1 MLDQTFWT
9 LAIVAGAALV
19 AFFILLLIDGI
30 LDFMDAPVV
39 QAVLIGVA
47 GGAGTVMVF
56 RGLGF
61 IAPFMAGAIGLVAG
75 AIFMVIFLQ
84 VVKAARK
91 SAHDGRQIDF
101 TTLPGSIVSPIWWN
115 GETGDVLVDVSGQR
129 IKVAAEALETIPRE
143 TPMEIADFVEEG
155 DKLVKVLLRPAE
167 LEEV

>member
-9 LAIVAGAALV
+9 LALVAGAALV

-39 QAVLIGVA
+39 QAVLIGIA

-61 IAPFMAGAIGLVAG
+61 AAPLVAGAIGLVAG
-75 AIFMVIFLQ
+75 SIFMVIFLQ

-143 TPMEIADFVEEG
+143 TPMEVAEFVEEG
-155 DKLVKVLLRPAE
+155 DKLIKVLLRPVAVN
-167 LEEV
+167 EV